1 MVVCGVVSNV
11 LDFGAFIDIGVG
23 NQLLLHRTD
32 MIAKDGNTRV
42 SDPLQCVELGQIL
55 TKDEIKQLKEALS
68 KMKQQLRDKNKA
80 GGTGT
85 AATPSTP
92 SAPLEQQNT
101 TSENKEEIDKLQKK
115 VKELTETLA
124 NQNQVHATEIARLT
138 ANVTALQKD
147 SENTLSLLAQSKQ
160 QLELKDKQIKT
171 LQETSLTAAANNNN
185 INNVS
190 LRTRRKEL
198 IQSALKSPLTPE
210 EEQYTLAI
218 ILFVF
223 IILSILI

>member
-1 MVVCGVVSNV
+1 MTLREAN
-11 LDFGAFIDIGVG
+11 DK
-23 NQLLLHRTD
+23 
-32 MIAKDGNTRV
+32 MKKE
-42 SDPLQCVELGQIL
+42 VEMA
-55 TKDEIKQLKEALS
+55 KDEIKQLKEALS
-68 KMKQQLRDKNKA
+68 KMKQQLRDKNK
-80 GGTGT
+80 GGAASTG
-85 AATPSTP
+85 ASPSTP
-92 SAPLEQQNT
+92 SPPET
-101 TSENKEEIDKLQKK
+101 TLTDNKEETEKLQKK

-124 NQNQVHATEIARLT
+124 NQNQIHATEIARLT
-138 ANVTALQKD
+138 ASVTALQKD

-160 QLELKDKQIKT
+160 QLELKDKQIKS

-218 ILFVF
+218 ILLVF

>member
-1 MVVCGVVSNV
+1 MTLREAN
-11 LDFGAFIDIGVG
+11 DK
-23 NQLLLHRTD
+23 
-32 MIAKDGNTRV
+32 MKKE
-42 SDPLQCVELGQIL
+42 VEMA
-55 TKDEIKQLKEALS
+55 KDEIKQLKEALS

>member
-1 MVVCGVVSNV
+1 MREAN
-11 LDFGAFIDIGVG
+11 DK
-23 NQLLLHRTD
+23 
-32 MIAKDGNTRV
+32 MKKE
-42 SDPLQCVELGQIL
+42 VEMA
-55 TKDEIKQLKEALS
+55 KDEIKQLKDALG
-68 KMKQQLRDKNKA
+68 KMKQQLRDKSKA
-80 GGTGT
+80 GPG
-85 AATPSTP
+85 AASATPTT
-92 SAPLEQQNT
+92 PLEPQQS
-101 TSENKEEIDKLQKK
+101 TSQNREEVENLQKK

-138 ANVTALQKD
+138 ANVTALSKD
-147 SENTLSLLAQSKQ
+147 SDNTLSLLAQSKQ
-160 QLELKDKQIKT
+160 QLELKDKQIKA
-171 LQETSLTAAANNNN
+171 LQETASTAAANNSNV
-185 INNVS
+185 NNVS